1 MEQGFVIFI
10 VAAVCIVAGAVGGYL
25 VARVRTVVLA
35 TQLEEERRRSEQL
48 SVERESATSETA
60 MVREAMAR
68 EVATVRE
75 AAVREAAVQREA
87 LEAARVEVA
96 RLQEQVRQQGE
107 ERQALRKESE
117 MVFREIAGSILEEKS
132 KLFKESNE
140 TRLAEIL
147 TPFKENVEGLQKAIR
162 DCYTGE
168 VSEVKSLK
176 ESIKELTELNTTIGR
191 EAKELSGALRG
202 NSKVQGDWGE
212 MILRQILEKSGLEE
226 GVNYSLQATDNTDGT
241 KIKGAD
247 DNQLRPDAIF
257 HLPEGKNIVIDSK
270 TNIKYYIEYTNA
282 PESERA
288 ALLDAHIKSVGEQVR
303 GLAAK
308 EYQRYVKDAADFVMM
323 FIPNEGAYTAAM
335 QGDAQLW
342 EKAYKQ
348 HVVIVSPTHLISV
361 LKLMYRLWTR
371 DKQTKNA
378 LEIARQTGDLYDKLA
393 GFVSDLEGVGGALK
407 KASTAYDEAY
417 KKLSTG
423 RGNILS
429 RVSNIKA
436 LGLKTSKSLPEG
448 EE

>member
-1 MEQGFVIFI
+1 MEQGVIIFI
-10 VAAVCIVAGAVGGYL
+10 VAVICIVAGAVGGYL

-35 TQLEEERRRSEQL
+35 TQLEEERRRVEQL
-48 SVERESATSETA
+48 TSERETA
-60 MVREAMAR
+60 MRNMATERETASREASL
-68 EVATVRE
+68 
-75 AAVREAAVQREA
+75 QREA
-87 LEAARVEVA
+87 LEAARVEAA
-96 RLQEQVRQQGE
+96 RLQEQLRQQSE
-107 ERQALRKESE
+107 ERQALRKETE
-117 MVFREIAGSILEEKS
+117 LVFREIAGTILDEKS
-132 KLFKESNE
+132 KAFKESNE
-140 TRLAEIL
+140 SRLAEIL
-147 TPFKENVEGLQKAIR
+147 APFKENVDSLQKAIH

-176 ESIKELTELNTTIGR
+176 ESIKELRELNTTIGR

-226 GVNYSLQATDNTDGT
+226 GVNYSLQATDNADGT
-241 KIKGAD
+241 KIKGEEE
-247 DNQLRPDAIF
+247 NQLRPDAIF

-270 TNIKYYIEYTNA
+270 TNIKHYIDYTNA
-282 PESERA
+282 PEAERA
-288 ALLDAHIKSVGEQVR
+288 ALLAAHIKSVNEQVR
-303 GLAAK
+303 GLASK
-308 EYQRYVKDAADFVMM
+308 DYQRYVKDAADFVMM

-335 QGDAQLW
+335 QGDADLW

-361 LKLMYRLWTR
+361 LKLMYQLWTR

-393 GFVSDLEGVGGALK
+393 GFVSDLEGVGKALK
-407 KASTAYDEAY
+407 KASEAHDEAC

-423 RGNILS
+423 KGNILS
-429 RVSNIKA
+429 RVDKIKQ
-436 LGLKTSKSLPEG
+436 LGIKTTKSLPEG